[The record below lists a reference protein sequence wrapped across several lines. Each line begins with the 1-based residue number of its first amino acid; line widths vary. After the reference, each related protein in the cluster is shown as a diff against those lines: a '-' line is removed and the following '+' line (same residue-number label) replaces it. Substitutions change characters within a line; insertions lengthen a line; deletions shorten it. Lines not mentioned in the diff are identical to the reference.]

1 MSCQNRPALPTN
13 RYVQRT
19 AAKEGTCF
27 ICGYFTPNIFMTEQ
41 GTATDWFYICSKHT
55 LMPSFCTVALDTAS
69 KDFVASAGMENPASR
84 EEAANKDRQLG
95 ADSAGSAD
103 SVDGAG
109 PSESNSN
116 KNSSKEKSE
125 EKDENNEQRVQASIK
140 ENSAADKAAEAPKR
154 KVYVLHR
161 DVFYL
166 RQRPFVKRWEKE
178 QADALAQRL
187 PSVPRNLPK

>member
-19 AAKEGTCF
+19 AANEGTCF

-69 KDFVASAGMENPASR
+69 EDVVASAGMENPASR
-84 EEAANKDRQLG
+84 EKAANKDRQLG
-95 ADSAGSAD
+95 ADSAGSTD
-103 SVDGAG
+103 SVDNAG
-109 PSESNSN
+109 PSESSSN
-116 KNSSKEKSE
+116 KNNTKEKSE
-125 EKDENNEQRVQASIK
+125 KDKNEQKVQASIK
-140 ENSAADKAAEAPKR
+140 EDSAADKTAEAPRR

-178 QADALAQRL
+178 QADTLAQRL

>member
-69 KDFVASAGMENPASR
+69 KDFVASAGMDNPASR
-84 EEAANKDRQLG
+84 GKAANKDRQLG
-95 ADSAGSAD
+95 AD

-116 KNSSKEKSE
+116 KNNSKEKSE
-125 EKDENNEQRVQASIK
+125 KKDKKNEQKVQASIK
-140 ENSAADKAAEAPKR
+140 EDSAADRTAEAPKR

-178 QADALAQRL
+178 QADTLAQRL
-187 PSVPRNLPK
+187 PSAPRNLPK